1 MPPPIRNNPPPAT
14 TTPVRNPAT
23 PAATTPTLAAP
34 MPAASRGWSPA
45 AGGPATP
52 ALADAFGAV
61 TGRAAGAIDRA
72 GVAAA
77 GKGDFELVP
86 GRYPDA
92 VGLPQILA
100 AIGSSPQGQATV
112 KALLGQLE
120 AKTGIAIPANVQAA
134 ALKNPELATRAF
146 EVSPGQIS
154 HGVEGINAA
163 YHAGKIKQVEPRQ
176 FALPQKFDLRAL
188 DAVPWTR
195 PQPEMKQLAPG
206 LFMGDL
212 PSTTSDA
219 DLKRNTVMSE
229 VFQRLSGNASAA
241 DGQKFEVGYGGKSFT
256 KLDDFLGALKADGY
270 QVNVSFQERI
280 ANFANLKTVVPN
292 SNPPQFL
299 DVPAPLMVKTGMV
312 DSTGKEAVVPS
323 AHSEMIISLHAGP
336 NTQGPKLDSDQ
347 RFFQGVNGTGFFP
360 AGGFADPKWC
370 GRVTQA
376 ELSGDQALT
385 AIKLAG
391 VFTDVVHQS
400 AQKLNLYAD
409 GYGVTG
415 VCNDSVAVVE
425 QAMTGKAHEY
435 PLLMKDEVLL
445 GELSR
450 RLGDAEPS
458 DDALCQS
465 LQQAIKDLPSDVRQ
479 NSTSRARAL
488 ASIPW
493 TAGQEPFQ
501 STIDARKIL
510 GG

>member
-1 MPPPIRNNPPPAT
+1 MPPPIRNNGAPAVST
-14 TTPVRNPAT
+14 PARTPTTPAAAT
-23 PAATTPTLAAP
+23 PAAPAPAAPGNKGWGPGAPGAIPTAVNDGFKGLGRTLA
-34 MPAASRGWSPA
+34 
-45 AGGPATP
+45 GG
-52 ALADAFGAV
+52 
-61 TGRAAGAIDRA
+61 IDRA
-72 GVAAA
+72 GAATA
-77 GKGDFELVP
+77 GKTDFELVP

-112 KALLGQLE
+112 QALLTQMQ
-120 AKTGIAIPANVQAA
+120 AKTGIAIPADVQAA
-134 ALKNPELATRAF
+134 AMKNPELATRAF
-146 EVSPGQIS
+146 EVSVAQIS
-154 HGVEGINAA
+154 HGVEGVNAA
-163 YHAGKIKQVEPRQ
+163 YRAGKLKQVEPRAL
-176 FALPQKFDLRAL
+176 ALPQKFDLSQL

-212 PSTTSDA
+212 PSATSDA

-229 VFQRLSGNASAA
+229 VFQRLSSNASAA
-241 DGQKFEVGYGGKSFT
+241 PDAKFEVAYGGKSFT

-299 DVPAPLMVKTGMV
+299 DVPAPLMVKTGIV
-312 DSTGKEAVVPS
+312 DAMGKEAVVPS
-323 AHSEMIISLHAGP
+323 AHSEMIISLRAGP
-336 NTQGPKLDSDQ
+336 NSHGPKLDSDQ
-347 RFFQGVNGTGFFP
+347 RFFQGVSGTGFFP

-370 GRVTQA
+370 GHVTQA
-376 ELSGDQALT
+376 ELSGDAAMK
-385 AIKLAG
+385 AINLAG

-435 PLLMKDEVLL
+435 PLVMKDASLL
-445 GELSR
+445 GELNR
-450 RLGDAEPS
+450 RLGDGDRS

-465 LQQAIKDLPSDVRQ
+465 LKKAIAELPSDVRQ
-479 NSTSRARAL
+479 NATSRGRAL
-488 ASIPW
+488 SSIPW
-493 TAGQEPFQ
+493 SAGQEPFV
-501 STIDARKIL
+501 STIEARKIL